1 MRQLQIIPHAHIP
14 NNEETQPSYAN
25 NDTGSIGGRAKGLRA
40 IWWVY
45 YGMNGIPMQWG
56 AIMKLVADN
65 FVLLVEFG
73 KEKMIT
79 LKGKDIFLELFTRR
93 GLLTAFTGLDDK
105 AIETKVT
112 ELVKSGI

>member
-1 MRQLQIIPHAHIP
+1 
-14 NNEETQPSYAN
+14 
-25 NDTGSIGGRAKGLRA
+25 
-40 IWWVY
+40 
-45 YGMNGIPMQWG
+45 MNGIPMQWG
-56 AIMKLVADN
+56 AIMKLVANN

-93 GLLTAFTGLDDK
+93 LLTAFAGLDDK

>member
-1 MRQLQIIPHAHIP
+1 
-14 NNEETQPSYAN
+14 
-25 NDTGSIGGRAKGLRA
+25 
-40 IWWVY
+40 
-45 YGMNGIPMQWG
+45 MNGIPMQWG

-65 FVLLVEFG
+65 FVLVVEFG

>member
-1 MRQLQIIPHAHIP
+1 
-14 NNEETQPSYAN
+14 
-25 NDTGSIGGRAKGLRA
+25 
-40 IWWVY
+40 
-45 YGMNGIPMQWG
+45 MNGIPMQWG
-56 AIMKLVADN
+56 AIMKLVADI
-65 FVLLVEFG
+65 FVLLAEFG

-93 GLLTAFTGLDDK
+93 LLTAFAGLDDK

>member
-1 MRQLQIIPHAHIP
+1 MRDMVGILWNEWHPHA
-14 NNEETQPSYAN
+14 
-25 NDTGSIGGRAKGLRA
+25 TGSNNKF
-40 IWWVY
+40 
-45 YGMNGIPMQWG
+45 
-56 AIMKLVADN
+56 VADN
-65 FVLLVEFG
+65 FVLLAEFG